1 MEKFKI
7 TRTIRFKANPIS
19 INKLQDQ
26 TKSLSENS
34 EADIVG
40 IINNANQIINDLEG
54 LIFTNEEKNNLRKD
68 VTIHFRWIRQYVK
81 NDWYAWKEKQTNN
94 SKQAEKGKSKSAEK
108 DQLKSPLAQLALL
121 RDKFPDAHKTSK
133 TIQSSSP
140 NSNKESSE
148 KKLPLGDVPFL
159 KEEFTFFCN
168 YWREIAE
175 KLNEAYSREEHNRM
189 RRADIA
195 KHLNELSKRQIL
207 PFLSDF
213 LANGNDKKNDEKI
226 KNLIV
231 KVIEFKKDL
240 EIAKNAYLS
249 AQSSGIMLARASFNY
264 YTLNKKPK
272 DFDSE
277 ERRIIENMNA
287 KYYQPGNIPQII
299 KDLKIDGSLSIEK
312 LYEELKSYKAE
323 QKAKFQEA
331 ISQGLKFEELQAKFP
346 LFETTQ
352 EIFNDY
358 VSKTNLITQKA
369 TQKNNTPK
377 GSMEFKRLQDEINKL
392 KRERGKMLQQG
403 KFRNFKALNEEFKR
417 VAVKKGKL
425 KAQLK
430 GIEKERIDSQRL
442 QYWALIGQEEN
453 KYKLILIP
461 KENVSKAYTEIVNQ
475 RWIDDRVSM
484 YLYYFESFTFRALR
498 KLCFG
503 VNGNTFMP
511 EIKNELPKYN
521 QQDFGE
527 HIFKT
532 EDGKGDEKALVEF
545 YQQVLKTDFVL
556 KNLALPHQQ
565 MEEVTTTTFKDLNS
579 FKIAL
584 EKICYNKK
592 MVASPRVLRN
602 LELSYGAEIFELS
615 SQDLLKEH
623 STNLKNHTKIWN
635 LFWSKEN
642 EEKNF
647 DTRLNPEIGIFWR
660 EPKASR
666 IEKYGEGTAH
676 YDPQKKNRYLH
687 PQFTIA
693 FSINENALSNDLNY
707 AFEGFEKQK
716 EAMMEFNQKINKE
729 FKDGMEQKKLG
740 AFGVD
745 TGEAELATIGLTDN
759 GKPFPVKVLKVK
771 SDKLNYS
778 KQGYFKDGAMRE
790 KPYKAIDNLSYYLK
804 KDLYDKTFRDDH
816 FEQTFRE
823 IFEEIETETID
834 LTSSKLICEHIVVN
848 GDLHTRSKLNIL
860 NAKRQIRQALI
871 TNPNLEIKFEDNK
884 ILISETDEE
893 RKKINPWK
901 AVYHTNEELE
911 QIKYFEAVKEEI
923 EQYLK
928 KVQDDS
934 AEVLQNINRFREVA
948 AGNMTGVIF

>member
-1 MEKFKI
+1 
-7 TRTIRFKANPIS
+7 
-19 INKLQDQ
+19 
-26 TKSLSENS
+26 
-34 EADIVG
+34 
-40 IINNANQIINDLEG
+40 
-54 LIFTNEEKNNLRKD
+54 
-68 VTIHFRWIRQYVK
+68 
-81 NDWYAWKEKQTNN
+81 
-94 SKQAEKGKSKSAEK
+94 
-108 DQLKSPLAQLALL
+108 
-121 RDKFPDAHKTSK
+121 
-133 TIQSSSP
+133 
-140 NSNKESSE
+140 
-148 KKLPLGDVPFL
+148 
-159 KEEFTFFCN
+159 
-168 YWREIAE
+168 
-175 KLNEAYSREEHNRM
+175 M

-195 KHLNELSKRQIL
+195 KYLNELSKRQIL
-207 PFLSDF
+207 PFLLDF
-213 LANGNDKKNDEKI
+213 LANANDKKNDEKI
-226 KNLIV
+226 KNLNV
-231 KVIEFKKDL
+231 EVIKFKKNL

-264 YTLNKKPK
+264 YILNKKPK
-272 DFDSE
+272 NFEAE
-277 ERRIIENMNA
+277 EKRIQEEMN
-287 KYYQPGNIPQII
+287 KPFLKKGEIPQII
-299 KDLKIDGSLSIEK
+299 IALKIDQSLSVEK
-312 LYEELKSYKAE
+312 LYEYLKQYKAE
-323 QKAKFQEA
+323 QKSLFQEVV
-331 ISQGLKFEELQAKFP
+331 SQGLKYDDLKFNFP
-346 LFETTQ
+346 LFDTTI
-352 EIFNDY
+352 EVFNEY
-358 VSKTNLITQKA
+358 VQKTNLITEKA

-377 GSMEFKRLQDEINKL
+377 GNPDYKKLQDKINKL
-392 KRERGKMLQQG
+392 KRERGQMLQQG
-403 KFRNFKALNEEFKR
+403 KFGNFKKLNDEFKK
-417 VAVKKGKL
+417 VAIRKGKL

-475 RWIDDRVSM
+475 RWIDERSPM

-503 VNGNTFMP
+503 VNGNTFLP
-511 EIKNELPKYN
+511 EIKKELPKYN
-521 QQDFGE
+521 QPDFGE

-532 EDGKGDEKALVEF
+532 EEGKRDEKALVKF
-545 YQQVLKTDFVL
+545 YQQVLNTGFVRR
-556 KNLALPHQQ
+556 NLALPHQQ
-565 MEEVTTTTFKDLNS
+565 MEEVTTTVYNDLDS

-584 EKICYNKK
+584 EKVCYNKK

-602 LELSYGAEIFELS
+602 LEHSYGTEIFELS

-623 STNLKNHTKIWN
+623 STNLKSHTKIWN

-660 EPKASR
+660 EAKASR
-666 IEKYGEGTAH
+666 IEKYGKGTEL
-676 YDPQKKNRYLH
+676 YDENKKNRYLH

-729 FKDGMEQKKLG
+729 FKDGLEQKKLG

-778 KQGYFKDGAMRE
+778 KQGYFKDGTMRE
-790 KPYKAIDNLSYYLK
+790 KPYRAIDNLSYFLK
-804 KDLYDKTFRDDH
+804 KDLYDKTFKDDH
-816 FEQTFRE
+816 FEETFRE

-834 LTSSKLICEHIVVN
+834 LTSAKLICEHIVVN

-884 ILISETDEE
+884 ILIPETDEE
-893 RKKINPWK
+893 RKKNNPWK

-911 QIKYFEAVKEEI
+911 QIKNFEAVKEEI

-928 KVQDDS
+928 KAQDDS

-948 AGNMTGVIF
+948 AGNMTGVIFYLYNKYPILIAIENLAQGTIEKHRLRYEGVMDRPLERALYRKFQSIGLTPPVSDLIAIRDNLTQKKKDKMSQLGVLQFVDEQNTSKTCPNCEKNAYEGERKNLYLEEKKKGIFSCGHCGYHNINNPMGLSLHSNDAVAAFNIAKRGIKNLKK